1 MELPSDV
8 LCWIATADAV
18 REAIA
23 LGLFFALWS
32 FTVVV
37 VIVVSAA
44 VGEWTVPRWIE
55 TAWAIFEELFV

>member
-37 VIVVSAA
+37 VIVVS
-44 VGEWTVPRWIE
+44 VPAGRPTPEWIE
-55 TAWAIFEELFV
+55 AL